1 MELSLRYKNA
11 LVCGSSKGIGKA
23 IAVELAALGA
33 NVTLLARSK
42 DLLEGVLSSL
52 PRVFEGQD
60 HDYLMADYEDS
71 EDVHKKVN
79 ALTSGR
85 NYHILINNTGGPPT
99 GKIWTHHQHHLHFS
113 KRAFD

>member
-42 DLLEGVLSSL
+42 DLLESV
-52 PRVFEGQD
+52 
-60 HDYLMADYEDS
+60 
-71 EDVHKKVN
+71 
-79 ALTSGR
+79 
-85 NYHILINNTGGPPT
+85 
-99 GKIWTHHQHHLHFS
+99 
-113 KRAFD
+113 